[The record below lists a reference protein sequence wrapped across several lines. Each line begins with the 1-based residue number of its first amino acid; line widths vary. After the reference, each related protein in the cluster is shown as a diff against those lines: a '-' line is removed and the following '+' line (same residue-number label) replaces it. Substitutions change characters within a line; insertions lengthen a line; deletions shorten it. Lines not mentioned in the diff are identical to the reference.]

1 MKMTLVTPEATPS
14 ASKPWSAA
22 LRGFPGTVAMIPAM
36 PNHSLPFVAADE
48 SRRKKTSWSPCG
60 CRETARTR
68 KWSSLTTRLGPLPTK
83 PRIPSQYRLPVLQ
96 GRHGYDELM
105 IRVLTPRRQPDW
117 KLLAPGILLL
127 CAFVVP
133 GVMILA
139 GQGQPAFNSVDTWWQ
154 AFSFTLHSPFWDGVN
169 GILNW
174 VGYVGML
181 SAQGVLALALVA
193 WKRPVTALFVA
204 GSGIATLA
212 LTQLAKVVVG
222 RERPVGAKVLTDTG
236 SYPSGHVSATTAF
249 LVVLA
254 VLAGRWWM
262 TTLAAL
268 GIIAMMVSR
277 TYLSAHWLSDV
288 LGGACLAAGLV
299 LLAWWRLQ
307 DVCIRENASLDGRTI
322 WAARASRHRQ
332 AGEPAE

>member
-1 MKMTLVTPEATPS
+1 
-14 ASKPWSAA
+14 
-22 LRGFPGTVAMIPAM
+22 
-36 PNHSLPFVAADE
+36 
-48 SRRKKTSWSPCG
+48 
-60 CRETARTR
+60 
-68 KWSSLTTRLGPLPTK
+68 
-83 PRIPSQYRLPVLQ
+83 
-96 GRHGYDELM
+96 M
-105 IRVLTPRRQPDW
+105 IRVLTPRKQPDW

-268 GIIAMMVSR
+268 GIIAMMISR

-299 LLAWWRLQ
+299 LLAWWRFQ